1 MNTHCAIWP
10 APHQRDTE
18 LFGSL
23 NLTVQKME
31 MIYLGLTCYHNTW
44 ANTAPYLINSLF
56 LYYTLHMVIESPEIS
71 ISPSTSSRADFIA
84 SPLQTFLPV
93 LFHKSAGIMGRDRD
107 RGVVNRIKPCRVLQ
121 LSKLPKICVG
131 FRRFLFLV
139 NRKAYHFIL
148 FIFFLSI
155 NNHR

>member
-10 APHQRDTE
+10 APHQRVTE

-23 NLTVQKME
+23 NLTVQKVE

-44 ANTAPYLINSLF
+44 ANIAPYLINSLF
-56 LYYTLHMVIESPEIS
+56 LYYTLHMVIGSLEIS
-71 ISPSTSSRADFIA
+71 ISPSTSSWADLIA

-93 LFHKSAGIMGRDRD
+93 LFHKSAGIMGRGRE
-107 RGVVNRIKPCRVLQ
+107 RGVVNRIKPCRALQ
-121 LSKLPKICVG
+121 LSKPLKICVV

-139 NRKAYHFIL
+139 NRTAVSLYL

>member
-23 NLTVQKME
+23 NLTVQKVE

-44 ANTAPYLINSLF
+44 ANIAPYLTNSLF
-56 LYYTLHMVIESPEIS
+56 LYYTLHTVIGSPEIS

-93 LFHKSAGIMGRDRD
+93 LFHKSAGIMGWDRE
-107 RGVVNRIKPCRVLQ
+107 RGVVNRIKPCWVLQ
-121 LSKLPKICVG
+121 LSKSLKICIG

-139 NRKAYHFIL
+139 NRKAVSLYFIL
-148 FIFFLSI
+148 FFSE
-155 NNHR
+155 HK